1 MLPKFPAYV
10 GWRRKTKIAGSASI
24 SHSKLSSNSICAL
37 DPIGF
42 GIYLAEFHTISHP
55 KSNVTRLPCDW
66 RIAVKYGVELLA
78 RTDLS
83 VTPPGTEPVTKPV
96 VAPRF
101 RSQRGSMCFW
111 ALKFTISET
120 GRGRLSIAGV
130 EPQTSLESSPNGSE
144 EVKPESHLACNGHLI
159 HVNPDPAI

>member
-83 VTPPGTEPVTKPV
+83 VTPPGTEPVTKACCRAAISLSARINV
-96 VAPRF
+96 LLGFEIHYIGNRTWAAVHRRHRTSNLTRKLAKWF
-101 RSQRGSMCFW
+101 RGGQARES
-111 ALKFTISET
+111 L
-120 GRGRLSIAGV
+120 GV
-130 EPQTSLESSPNGSE
+130 
-144 EVKPESHLACNGHLI
+144 
-159 HVNPDPAI
+159 